1 MRGAPPM
8 ARTRDPSHY
17 EVLGVPPGAARD
29 DLRSAYRRAAQQHHP
44 DRRPG
49 DRGAQDRMA
58 AINEAYAVLS
68 HPQRRAS
75 YDQWLRA
82 RDARSRAEAAAEAA
96 QPSRFSS
103 GWPWGLVAV
112 TMAIAFGTVGAVMYR
127 TALPT
132 LAVAAQHAPAKLVG
146 R

>member
-1 MRGAPPM
+1 M
-8 ARTRDPSHY
+8 ARTSEPSHY
-17 EVLGVPPGAARD
+17 EILGVPASAAHEA
-29 DLRSAYRRAAQQHHP
+29 LRTAYRRAAQRHHP
-44 DRRPG
+44 DRQPQ

-82 RDARSRAEAAAEAA
+82 RQARSRAEAAAAAA
-96 QPSRFSS
+96 QPTRFSS
-103 GWPWGLVAV
+103 GWPWGLVAA

-132 LAVAAQHAPAKLVG
+132 LAVAAQHAPAKPGG

>member
-1 MRGAPPM
+1 M
-8 ARTRDPSHY
+8 ASTTESSHY
-17 EVLGVPPGAARD
+17 QVLGVPPGAPPQA
-29 DLRSAYRRAAQQHHP
+29 LRSAYRRAAQRHHP

-49 DRGAQDRMA
+49 DDSAQDRMA
-58 AINEAYAVLS
+58 TLNEAYAVLS

-82 RDARSRAEAAAEAA
+82 REARQRAEAAAAAA
-96 QPSRFSS
+96 QPSRFAS
-103 GWPWGLVAV
+103 GWPWGLVAA

-132 LAVAAQHAPAKLVG
+132 LAVAAQHAQHAPGKPAG

>member
-1 MRGAPPM
+1 M
-8 ARTRDPSHY
+8 ARTRQPSHY
-17 EVLGVPPGAARD
+17 EVLDLPGSAGPEEVR
-29 DLRSAYRRAAQQHHP
+29 RAYRRAAQRHHP
-44 DRRPG
+44 DRRP
-49 DRGAQDRMA
+49 DAGAQDRMA

-82 RDARSRAEAAAEAA
+82 CEARVRAEAAAVAA
-96 QPSRFSS
+96 QPTRFSS
-103 GWPWGLVAV
+103 GWPWGLVAA

-127 TALPT
+127 TTLPA
-132 LAVAAQHAPAKLVG
+132 LAVAAQHAPAKTTG